1 MAINRQNFIKRSVAA
16 GALLT
21 AGAFP
26 FEAFAA
32 GEVKKITILH
42 TNDQHSRIEPF
53 PMDGGK
59 YQGLGG
65 FAQRAELIKK
75 IRAAEKNVLL
85 LDCGDI
91 WQGTPYFNKYLGE
104 LEFKL
109 MTGMGYDASTLGN
122 HDFDAGLDGLVKQL
136 PLAGFPFLNV
146 NYNFTDTPLDGKIKR
161 HKIFRFDGVT
171 VGVFGLG
178 IEPAGLIPR
187 DLYGNVKYNDP
198 IPLANQMAAELKHD
212 YKCDYVICL
221 SHLGFKYDEKKV
233 SDTVLAETTQ
243 HIDLIL
249 GGHTHTFLDKP
260 VEVKNTAGQKVLLNQ
275 VGWAGIY
282 LGRIDIFFERK
293 RGKEV
298 KLFAPELV
306 KK

>member
-1 MAINRQNFIKRSVAA
+1 
-16 GALLT
+16 
-21 AGAFP
+21 
-26 FEAFAA
+26 
-32 GEVKKITILH
+32 

-109 MTGMGYDASTLGN
+109 MTSMGYDASTLGN

-146 NYNFTDTPLDGKIKR
+146 NYDFTNTPLDGKIKR

-171 VGVFGLG
+171 VGVFGVG

-233 SDTVLAETTQ
+233 SDMVLAETTQ

-260 VEVKNTAGQKVLLNQ
+260 VEVKNTAGQKVLINQ